1 MFKAYYYGLPDSAV
15 TLAREGFAQIYGAE
29 DAVELREVPAANIKL
44 LSHQSAKRN
53 DVVAFIVPD
62 GYADNGRIAPSIT
75 DTSKYIP
82 YSTDARLVEAL
93 NARGANLDTPTGG
106 QQLDPTVF
114 MQALASLAAAQGAH
128 QAGMM
133 PPQQPASAVAP
144 AVTTATADAARLQ
157 ADLDAANRKLA
168 EQEALLNTR
177 LSESDRIAA
186 LEADV
191 TRLAREK
198 ADLEKQV
205 MHGGSDVELRKRL
218 ASFERSPFARLDAY
232 SSADSILTLS
242 LPTVAT
248 LSPTVVENLH
258 AIFPGTGGAVKMTY
272 KLIQKYAAELA
283 HSGPVCIID
292 LNVDSLI
299 DYRFGTN
306 DVTDGRAW
314 LTKGS
319 GPIPYTN
326 TTVNQV
332 SFITM
337 GARSYMNDLAY
348 LLVDWAA
355 RLAQV
360 AHDGKQ
366 IILVGPAANN
376 VVARVLYMAF
386 AAHKLPTVVTD
397 GVIQSLRATIINL
410 GGLNPQ
416 PRVLIHN
423 TSSVGQAQQLIQY
436 IARSVATSVVREG
449 DRLTD
454 VIE

>member
-1 MFKAYYYGLPDSAV
+1 MFKAYYYGLPASAV
-15 TLAREGFAQIYGAE
+15 KLAREGFAQIYGAE
-29 DAVELREVPAANIKL
+29 DVVELSEVPAASLKL
-44 LSHQSAKRN
+44 QSHLSATRN
-53 DVVAFIVPD
+53 NVVAFIVPD
-62 GYADNGRIAPSIT
+62 GYADSGRIAPSIVST
-75 DTSKYIP
+75 DKYIP

-93 NARGANLDTPTGG
+93 NARGASLDSPTGE
-106 QQLDPTVF
+106 QSLDPNAF
-114 MQALASLAAAQGAH
+114 MQAFAMLAAAQSANTV
-128 QAGMM
+128 A
-133 PPQQPASAVAP
+133 PQQATPTVAP
-144 AVTTATADAARLQ
+144 AATSTNADVARLQ
-157 ADLDAANRKLA
+157 ADLDAANQKLA

-177 LSESDRIAA
+177 ASESDRIAA
-186 LEADV
+186 LEADA

-205 MHGGSDVELRKRL
+205 MHGGSDMELRKRL
-218 ASFERSPFARLDAY
+218 AAFERSPFARLDAF
-232 SSADSILTLS
+232 SNADSILTLS

-248 LSPTVVENLH
+248 LSPAVVKSLH
-258 AIFPGTGGAVKMTY
+258 VIFPGTGGAIKTTY

-283 HSGPVCIID
+283 YNGPVCIID

-314 LTKGS
+314 LTKGT
-319 GPIPYTN
+319 GPVPYTD
-326 TTVNQV
+326 TSVNQV

-337 GARSYMNDLAY
+337 GARAYMNDLAY

-360 AHDGKQ
+360 ARDGKQ
-366 IILVGPAANN
+366 IILVGPPANN
-376 VVARVLYMAF
+376 MVARVLYMAF
-386 AAHKLPTVVTD
+386 AAHTLPTVILD
-397 GVIQSLRATIINL
+397 GEIQSLRATLINL

-416 PRVLIHN
+416 PRALIYKP
-423 TSSVGQAQQLIQY
+423 SSVGQAQQLIQY
-436 IARSVATSVVREG
+436 IAGSVATSVVREG

>member
-1 MFKAYYYGLPDSAV
+1 MFKAYYYGLPASAV
-15 TLAREGFAQIYGAE
+15 KLAREGFAQIYGAE
-29 DAVELREVPAANIKL
+29 DVVELSEVPAASLKL
-44 LSHQSAKRN
+44 QSHRSATRN

-62 GYADNGRIAPSIT
+62 GYADSGRIAPSIVST
-75 DTSKYIP
+75 DKYIP
-82 YSTDARLVEAL
+82 YSTDARLVEDL
-93 NARGANLDTPTGG
+93 NVRGASLDAPTGE
-106 QQLDPTVF
+106 QPLDPAAF
-114 MQALASLAAAQGAH
+114 MQALATLAAAQGANTTV
-128 QAGMM
+128 
-133 PPQQPASAVAP
+133 PQQTITTVAP
-144 AVTTATADAARLQ
+144 AATSSNTDMARLQ
-157 ADLDAANRKLA
+157 AELDAANQKLA

-177 LSESDRIAA
+177 ASESDRIAA
-186 LEADV
+186 LEADA

-205 MHGGSDVELRKRL
+205 MHGGSDMELRKRL
-218 ASFERSPFARLDAY
+218 AAFERSPFARLDAF
-232 SSADSILTLS
+232 SNADSILTLS

-248 LSPTVVENLH
+248 LSPTVVKSLH
-258 AIFPGTGGAVKMTY
+258 VIFPGTGGAIKTTY

-283 HSGPVCIID
+283 YNGPVCIID

-314 LTKGS
+314 LTKGT
-319 GPIPYTN
+319 GPVPYTD
-326 TTVNQV
+326 TSVNQV

-337 GARSYMNDLAY
+337 GARAYMNDLAY

-360 AHDGKQ
+360 ARDGKQ
-366 IILVGPAANN
+366 IILVGPPANN
-376 VVARVLYMAF
+376 MVARVLYMAF
-386 AAHKLPTVVTD
+386 AAHTLPTVILD
-397 GVIQSLRATIINL
+397 GEIQSLRATLINL

-416 PRVLIHN
+416 PRALIYKP
-423 TSSVGQAQQLIQY
+423 SSVGQAQQLIQY
-436 IARSVATSVVREG
+436 IAGSVATSVVREG

>member
-1 MFKAYYYGLPDSAV
+1 MFKAYYYGLPASAV
-15 TLAREGFAQIYGAE
+15 KLAREGFAQIYGAE
-29 DAVELREVPAANIKL
+29 DVVELSEVPAASLKL
-44 LSHQSAKRN
+44 QSHRSATRN

-62 GYADNGRIAPSIT
+62 GYADSGRIAPSIVST
-75 DTSKYIP
+75 DKYIP
-82 YSTDARLVEAL
+82 YSTDARLAEAL
-93 NARGANLDTPTGG
+93 NARGASLDAPTGE
-106 QQLDPTVF
+106 QPLDPAAF
-114 MQALASLAAAQGAH
+114 MQALATLAAAQGANTT
-128 QAGMM
+128 A
-133 PPQQPASAVAP
+133 PQQTTPTVAP
-144 AVTTATADAARLQ
+144 TATSSNADMARLQ
-157 ADLDAANRKLA
+157 AELDAANQKLA

-177 LSESDRIAA
+177 ASESDRIAA
-186 LEADV
+186 LEADA

-205 MHGGSDVELRKRL
+205 MHGGSDMELRKRL
-218 ASFERSPFARLDAY
+218 AAFERSPFARLDAF
-232 SSADSILTLS
+232 SNADSILTLS

-248 LSPTVVENLH
+248 LSPTVVKSLH
-258 AIFPGTGGAVKMTY
+258 VIFPGTGGAIKTTY

-283 HSGPVCIID
+283 YNGPVCIID

-314 LTKGS
+314 LTKGT
-319 GPIPYTN
+319 GPVPYTD
-326 TTVNQV
+326 TSVNQV

-337 GARSYMNDLAY
+337 GARAYMNDLAY

-360 AHDGKQ
+360 ARDGKQ
-366 IILVGPAANN
+366 IILVGPPANN
-376 VVARVLYMAF
+376 MVARVLYMAF
-386 AAHKLPTVVTD
+386 AAHTLPTVILD
-397 GVIQSLRATIINL
+397 GEIQSLRATLINL

-416 PRVLIHN
+416 PRALIYKP
-423 TSSVGQAQQLIQY
+423 SSVGQAQQLIQY
-436 IARSVATSVVREG
+436 IAGSVATSVVREG

>member
-1 MFKAYYYGLPDSAV
+1 MFKAYYYGLPASAV
-15 TLAREGFAQIYGAE
+15 KIAREGFAQIYGAE
-29 DAVELREVPAANIKL
+29 DVVELSEVPATSLKL
-44 LSHQSAKRN
+44 QSHRSATRN

-62 GYADNGRIAPSIT
+62 GYADSGRIAPSIVST
-75 DTSKYIP
+75 DKCIP

-93 NARGANLDTPTGG
+93 NARGASLDSPTGE
-106 QQLDPTVF
+106 QSLDPNAF
-114 MQALASLAAAQGAH
+114 MQAFAMLAAAQSANTV
-128 QAGMM
+128 A
-133 PPQQPASAVAP
+133 PQQATPTVAP
-144 AVTTATADAARLQ
+144 AATSTNADMARLQ
-157 ADLDAANRKLA
+157 ADLDAANQKLA

-177 LSESDRIAA
+177 ASESDRIAA
-186 LEADV
+186 LEADA

-205 MHGGSDVELRKRL
+205 MHGGSDMELRKRL
-218 ASFERSPFARLDAY
+218 AAFERSPFARLDAF
-232 SSADSILTLS
+232 SNADSILTLS

-248 LSPTVVENLH
+248 LSPTVVKSLH
-258 AIFPGTGGAVKMTY
+258 VIFPGTGGAIKTTY

-283 HSGPVCIID
+283 YNGPVCIID

-314 LTKGS
+314 LTKGT
-319 GPIPYTN
+319 GPVPYTD
-326 TTVNQV
+326 TSVNQV

-337 GARSYMNDLAY
+337 GARAYMNDLAY

-360 AHDGKQ
+360 ARDGKQ
-366 IILVGPAANN
+366 IILVGPPANN
-376 VVARVLYMAF
+376 MVARVLYMAF
-386 AAHKLPTVVTD
+386 AAHTLPTVILD
-397 GVIQSLRATIINL
+397 GEIQSLRATLINL

-416 PRVLIHN
+416 PRALIYKP
-423 TSSVGQAQQLIQY
+423 SSVGQAQQLIQY
-436 IARSVATSVVREG
+436 IAGSVATSVVREG

>member
-1 MFKAYYYGLPDSAV
+1 MFKAYYYGLPASAV
-15 TLAREGFAQIYGAE
+15 KLAREGFAQIYGAE
-29 DAVELREVPAANIKL
+29 DVVELSEVPAASLKL
-44 LSHQSAKRN
+44 QSHRSATRN

-62 GYADNGRIAPSIT
+62 GYANSGRIAPSIVST
-75 DTSKYIP
+75 DKYIP

-93 NARGANLDTPTGG
+93 NARGASLDSPTGE
-106 QQLDPTVF
+106 QSLDPNAF
-114 MQALASLAAAQGAH
+114 MQAFAMLAAAQSANTV
-128 QAGMM
+128 A
-133 PPQQPASAVAP
+133 PQQATPTVAP
-144 AVTTATADAARLQ
+144 AATSTNADVARLQ
-157 ADLDAANRKLA
+157 ADLDAANQKLA

-177 LSESDRIAA
+177 ASESDRIAA
-186 LEADV
+186 LEADA

-205 MHGGSDVELRKRL
+205 MHGGSDMELRKRL
-218 ASFERSPFARLDAY
+218 AAFERSPFARLDAF
-232 SSADSILTLS
+232 SNADSILTLS

-248 LSPTVVENLH
+248 LSPTVVKSLH
-258 AIFPGTGGAVKMTY
+258 VIFPGTGGAIKTTY

-283 HSGPVCIID
+283 YNGPVCIID

-314 LTKGS
+314 LTKGT
-319 GPIPYTN
+319 GPVPYTD
-326 TTVNQV
+326 TSVNQV

-337 GARSYMNDLAY
+337 GARAYMNDLAY

-360 AHDGKQ
+360 ARDGKQ
-366 IILVGPAANN
+366 IILVGPPANN
-376 VVARVLYMAF
+376 MVARVLYMAF
-386 AAHKLPTVVTD
+386 AAHTLPTVILD
-397 GVIQSLRATIINL
+397 GEIQSLRATLINL

-416 PRVLIHN
+416 PRALIYKP
-423 TSSVGQAQQLIQY
+423 SSVGQAQQLIQY
-436 IARSVATSVVREG
+436 IAGSVATSVVREG

>member
-1 MFKAYYYGLPDSAV
+1 MFKAYYYGLPASAV
-15 TLAREGFAQIYGAE
+15 KLAREGFAQIYGAE
-29 DAVELREVPAANIKL
+29 DVVELSEVPAASIKL
-44 LSHQSAKRN
+44 QSHLSATRN

-62 GYADNGRIAPSIT
+62 GYADSGRIAPSIVST
-75 DTSKYIP
+75 DKYIP

-93 NARGANLDTPTGG
+93 NAHGASLDAPTGEHP
-106 QQLDPTVF
+106 LDPNAF
-114 MQALASLAAAQGAH
+114 MQALAALAAAQGAN
-128 QAGMM
+128 ATA
-133 PPQQPASAVAP
+133 PQQATPTAAP
-144 AVTTATADAARLQ
+144 AVTSTNADVARLQ
-157 ADLDAANRKLA
+157 ADLDAANQKLA

-177 LSESDRIAA
+177 ASESDRIAA
-186 LEADV
+186 LEADA

-218 ASFERSPFARLDAY
+218 AAFERSPFARLDAF
-232 SSADSILTLS
+232 SNADSILTLS

-248 LSPTVVENLH
+248 LSPTVVKNLH
-258 AIFPGTGGAVKMTY
+258 VLFPGTGGAVKTTY

-283 HSGPVCIID
+283 YNGPVCIID

-306 DVTDGRAW
+306 DVIDGRTW
-314 LTKGS
+314 LTKS
-319 GPIPYTN
+319 TGPIPYTD
-326 TTVNQV
+326 TSVNQV

-355 RLAQV
+355 RLSQV

-366 IILVGPAANN
+366 IILIGPPANN
-376 VVARVLYMAF
+376 MVARVLYMAL
-386 AAHKLPTVVTD
+386 AAHKLPTVIID
-397 GVIQSLRATIINL
+397 GDIQSLRATLINL
-410 GGLNPQ
+410 RGLNPQ
-416 PRVLIHN
+416 PRALIHN
-423 TSSVGQAQQLIQY
+423 PSSAGQAQQLIQF
-436 IARSVATSVVREG
+436 IARSVDTNIIREG

>member
-1 MFKAYYYGLPDSAV
+1 MFKAYYYGLPASAV
-15 TLAREGFAQIYGAE
+15 KLAREGFAQIYGAE
-29 DAVELREVPAANIKL
+29 DVVELSEVPAASLKL
-44 LSHQSAKRN
+44 QSHRSATRN

-62 GYADNGRIAPSIT
+62 GYADSGRIAPSIVST
-75 DTSKYIP
+75 DKYIP
-82 YSTDARLVEAL
+82 YSTDARLTEAL
-93 NARGANLDTPTGG
+93 NARGASLDAPTGE
-106 QQLDPTVF
+106 QPLDPAAF
-114 MQALASLAAAQGAH
+114 MQALATLAAAQGANTT
-128 QAGMM
+128 A
-133 PPQQPASAVAP
+133 PQQTTPTVAP
-144 AVTTATADAARLQ
+144 TATSSNADMARLQ
-157 ADLDAANRKLA
+157 ADLDAANQKLA

-177 LSESDRIAA
+177 ASESDRIAA
-186 LEADV
+186 LEADA

-198 ADLEKQV
+198 AELEKQV
-205 MHGGSDVELRKRL
+205 MYGGSDVELRKRL
-218 ASFERSPFARLDAY
+218 AAFERSPFARLDAF
-232 SSADSILTLS
+232 SNADSILTLS

-248 LSPTVVENLH
+248 LSPTVVKSLH
-258 AIFPGTGGAVKMTY
+258 VIFPGTGGAVQTTY

-283 HSGPVCIID
+283 YNGPVCIID

-314 LTKGS
+314 LTKGT
-319 GPIPYTN
+319 GPVPYTD
-326 TTVNQV
+326 TSVNQV

-337 GARSYMNDLAY
+337 GARAYMNDLSY

-366 IILVGPAANN
+366 IILVGPPANSM
-376 VVARVLYMAF
+376 VARVLYMAF
-386 AAHKLPTVVTD
+386 AAHKLPTVIID
-397 GVIQSLRATIINL
+397 GIIQSLRATLINL

-416 PRVLIHN
+416 PRALIYKP
-423 TSSVGQAQQLIQY
+423 SSVGQAQQLIQY
-436 IARSVATSVVREG
+436 IAGSVATSVVREG

>member
-1 MFKAYYYGLPDSAV
+1 MFKAYYYGLPTSAV
-15 TLAREGFAQIYGAE
+15 KLAREGFAQIYGAE
-29 DAVELREVPAANIKL
+29 DVVRLSEVPAAKIKL
-44 LSHQSAKRN
+44 QSHLSATRN

-62 GYADNGRIAPSIT
+62 GYADSGRIAPSIVST
-75 DTSKYIP
+75 DKYIP

-93 NARGANLDTPTGG
+93 NARGAKLDAPTGE
-106 QQLDPTVF
+106 QPLDPTAF
-114 MQALASLAAAQGAH
+114 MQVLATFAAAQGANTVV
-128 QAGMM
+128 
-133 PPQQPASAVAP
+133 PQQVTPTVAP
-144 AVTTATADAARLQ
+144 AATSPNADMAHLQ
-157 ADLDAANRKLA
+157 AELDAANQKLA

-177 LSESDRIAA
+177 ASESDRIAA
-186 LEADV
+186 LEADA

-205 MHGGSDVELRKRL
+205 MHGGSDMELRKRL
-218 ASFERSPFARLDAY
+218 AAFERSPFARLDAF
-232 SSADSILTLS
+232 SNADSILTLS

-248 LSPTVVENLH
+248 LSPTVVKSLH
-258 AIFPGTGGAVKMTY
+258 VIFPGTGGAIKTTY

-283 HSGPVCIID
+283 YNGPVCIID

-314 LTKGS
+314 LTKGT
-319 GPIPYTN
+319 GPVPYTD
-326 TTVNQV
+326 TSVNQV

-337 GARSYMNDLAY
+337 GARAYMNDLAY

-360 AHDGKQ
+360 ARDGKQ
-366 IILVGPAANN
+366 IILVGPPANN
-376 VVARVLYMAF
+376 MVARVLYMAF
-386 AAHKLPTVVTD
+386 AAHTLPTVILD
-397 GVIQSLRATIINL
+397 GEIQSLRATLINL

-416 PRVLIHN
+416 PRALIYKP
-423 TSSVGQAQQLIQY
+423 SSVGQAQQLIQY
-436 IARSVATSVVREG
+436 IAGSVATSVVREG

>member
-1 MFKAYYYGLPDSAV
+1 MFKAYYYGLPASAV
-15 TLAREGFAQIYGAE
+15 KLAREGFAQIYGAE
-29 DAVELREVPAANIKL
+29 DVVELSEVPAASLKL
-44 LSHQSAKRN
+44 QSHRSATRN

-62 GYADNGRIAPSIT
+62 GYADSGRIAPSIVST
-75 DTSKYIP
+75 DKYIP

-93 NARGANLDTPTGG
+93 NARGASLDSPTGE
-106 QQLDPTVF
+106 QSLDPNAF
-114 MQALASLAAAQGAH
+114 MQAFAMLAAAQSANTV
-128 QAGMM
+128 A
-133 PPQQPASAVAP
+133 PQQATPTVAP
-144 AVTTATADAARLQ
+144 AATSTNADVARLQ
-157 ADLDAANRKLA
+157 ADLDAANQKLA

-177 LSESDRIAA
+177 ASESDRIAA
-186 LEADV
+186 LEADA

-205 MHGGSDVELRKRL
+205 MHGGSDMELRKRL
-218 ASFERSPFARLDAY
+218 AAFERSPFARLDAF
-232 SSADSILTLS
+232 SNADSILTLS

-248 LSPTVVENLH
+248 LSPTVVKSLH
-258 AIFPGTGGAVKMTY
+258 VIFPGTGGAIKTTY

-283 HSGPVCIID
+283 YNGPVCIID

-314 LTKGS
+314 LTKGT
-319 GPIPYTN
+319 GPVPYTD
-326 TTVNQV
+326 TSVNQV

-337 GARSYMNDLAY
+337 GARAYMNDLAY

-360 AHDGKQ
+360 ARDGKQ
-366 IILVGPAANN
+366 IILVGPPANN
-376 VVARVLYMAF
+376 MVARVLYMAF
-386 AAHKLPTVVTD
+386 AAHTLPTVILD
-397 GVIQSLRATIINL
+397 GEIQSLRATLINL

-416 PRVLIHN
+416 PRALIYKP
-423 TSSVGQAQQLIQY
+423 SSVGQAQQLIQY
-436 IARSVATSVVREG
+436 IAGSVATSVVREG

>member
-1 MFKAYYYGLPDSAV
+1 MFKAYYYGLPASAV
-15 TLAREGFAQIYGAE
+15 KLAREGFAQIYGAE
-29 DAVELREVPAANIKL
+29 DVVELSEVPAAKIKL
-44 LSHQSAKRN
+44 QSHLSATRN

-62 GYADNGRIAPSIT
+62 GYADSGRIAPSIVST
-75 DTSKYIP
+75 DKYIP

-93 NARGANLDTPTGG
+93 NARGASLDSPTGE
-106 QQLDPTVF
+106 QSLDPNAF
-114 MQALASLAAAQGAH
+114 MQAFAMLAAAQSANTV
-128 QAGMM
+128 A
-133 PPQQPASAVAP
+133 PQQATPTVAP
-144 AVTTATADAARLQ
+144 AATSTNADVARLQ
-157 ADLDAANRKLA
+157 ADLDAANQKLA

-177 LSESDRIAA
+177 ASESDRIAA
-186 LEADV
+186 LEADA

-205 MHGGSDVELRKRL
+205 MHGGSDMELRKRL
-218 ASFERSPFARLDAY
+218 AAFERSPFARLDAF
-232 SSADSILTLS
+232 SNADSILTLS

-248 LSPTVVENLH
+248 LSPTVVKSLH
-258 AIFPGTGGAVKMTY
+258 VIFPGTGGAIKTTY

-283 HSGPVCIID
+283 YNGPVCIID

-314 LTKGS
+314 LTKGT
-319 GPIPYTN
+319 GPVPYTD
-326 TTVNQV
+326 TSVNQV

-337 GARSYMNDLAY
+337 GARAYMNDLAY
-348 LLVDWAA
+348 LLVDWVA

-360 AHDGKQ
+360 ARDGKQ
-366 IILVGPAANN
+366 IILVGPPANN
-376 VVARVLYMAF
+376 MVARVLYMAF
-386 AAHKLPTVVTD
+386 AAHTLPTVILD
-397 GVIQSLRATIINL
+397 GEIQSLRATLINL

-416 PRVLIHN
+416 PRALIYKP
-423 TSSVGQAQQLIQY
+423 SSVGQAQQLIQY
-436 IARSVATSVVREG
+436 IAGSVATSVVREG

>member
-1 MFKAYYYGLPDSAV
+1 MFKAYYYGLPASAV
-15 TLAREGFAQIYGAE
+15 KLAREGFAQIYGA
-29 DAVELREVPAANIKL
+29 DDVVELSEVPAAKIKL
-44 LSHQSAKRN
+44 QSHLSATRN

-62 GYADNGRIAPSIT
+62 GDADSGRITPSIVST
-75 DTSKYIP
+75 DKYIP
-82 YSTDARLVEAL
+82 YSTDARLVEDL
-93 NARGANLDTPTGG
+93 NVRGASLDAPTGE
-106 QQLDPTVF
+106 QPLDPAAF
-114 MQALASLAAAQGAH
+114 IQALATLAAAQGTNTTV
-128 QAGMM
+128 
-133 PPQQPASAVAP
+133 PQQTITTVAP
-144 AVTTATADAARLQ
+144 AATSSNADMARLQ
-157 ADLDAANRKLA
+157 AELDAANQKLA

-177 LSESDRIAA
+177 ASESDRIAA
-186 LEADV
+186 LEADA

-205 MHGGSDVELRKRL
+205 MHGGSDMELRKRL
-218 ASFERSPFARLDAY
+218 AAFERSPFARLDAF
-232 SSADSILTLS
+232 SNADSILTLS

-248 LSPTVVENLH
+248 LSPTVVKSLH
-258 AIFPGTGGAVKMTY
+258 VIFPGTGGAIKTTY

-283 HSGPVCIID
+283 YNGPVCIID

-314 LTKGS
+314 LTKGT
-319 GPIPYTN
+319 GPVPYTD
-326 TTVNQV
+326 TSVNQV

-337 GARSYMNDLAY
+337 GARAYMNDLAY

-360 AHDGKQ
+360 ARDGKQ
-366 IILVGPAANN
+366 IILVGPPANN
-376 VVARVLYMAF
+376 MVARVLYMAF
-386 AAHKLPTVVTD
+386 AAHTLPTVILD
-397 GVIQSLRATIINL
+397 GEIQSLRATLINL

-416 PRVLIHN
+416 PRALIYKP
-423 TSSVGQAQQLIQY
+423 SSVGQAQQLIQY
-436 IARSVATSVVREG
+436 IAGSVATSVVREG

>member
-1 MFKAYYYGLPDSAV
+1 MFKAYYYGLPTSAV
-15 TLAREGFAQIYGAE
+15 KLAREGFAQIYGA
-29 DAVELREVPAANIKL
+29 DDVVELSEVPAAKIKL
-44 LSHQSAKRN
+44 QSHLSATRN

-62 GYADNGRIAPSIT
+62 GYADSGRIAPSIVST
-75 DTSKYIP
+75 DKYIP

-93 NARGANLDTPTGG
+93 NARGAKLDAPTGE
-106 QQLDPTVF
+106 QSLDPTAF
-114 MQALASLAAAQGAH
+114 MQALAALAAAQGANTV
-128 QAGMM
+128 A
-133 PPQQPASAVAP
+133 PQQATPTVASA
-144 AVTTATADAARLQ
+144 ATSTNTDVARLQ
-157 ADLDAANRKLA
+157 AELDAANQKLA

-177 LSESDRIAA
+177 ASESDRIVA
-186 LEADV
+186 LEADA

-205 MHGGSDVELRKRL
+205 MHGGSDMELRKRL
-218 ASFERSPFARLDAY
+218 AAFERSPFARLDAF
-232 SSADSILTLS
+232 SNADSILTLS

-248 LSPTVVENLH
+248 LSPTVVKSLRV
-258 AIFPGTGGAVKMTY
+258 IFPGTGGAVKTTY
-272 KLIQKYAAELA
+272 KIIQKYAAELA
-283 HSGPVCIID
+283 YNGPVCIID

-314 LTKGS
+314 LTKGT
-319 GPIPYTN
+319 GPVPYTD
-326 TTVNQV
+326 TSVNQV

-337 GARSYMNDLAY
+337 GARAYMNDLAY

-360 AHDGKQ
+360 ARDGKQ
-366 IILVGPAANN
+366 IILVGPPANN
-376 VVARVLYMAF
+376 MVARVLYMAF
-386 AAHKLPTVVTD
+386 AAHTLPTVILD
-397 GVIQSLRATIINL
+397 GEIQSLRATLINL

-416 PRVLIHN
+416 PRALIYKP
-423 TSSVGQAQQLIQY
+423 SSVGQAQQLIQY
-436 IARSVATSVVREG
+436 IAGSVATSVVREG

>member
-1 MFKAYYYGLPDSAV
+1 MFKAYYYGLPTSAV
-15 TLAREGFAQIYGAE
+15 KLAREGFAQIYGAE
-29 DAVELREVPAANIKL
+29 DVVELSEVPATKIKL
-44 LSHQSAKRN
+44 QSHLSATRN

-62 GYADNGRIAPSIT
+62 GYADSGRIAPSIVST
-75 DTSKYIP
+75 DKYIP
-82 YSTDARLVEAL
+82 YSTDARLVEDL
-93 NARGANLDTPTGG
+93 NVRGASLDAPTGE
-106 QQLDPTVF
+106 QPLDPAAF
-114 MQALASLAAAQGAH
+114 MQALATLAAAQGANTTV
-128 QAGMM
+128 
-133 PPQQPASAVAP
+133 PQQTITTVAP
-144 AVTTATADAARLQ
+144 AATSSNADMARLQ
-157 ADLDAANRKLA
+157 AELDAANQKLA

-177 LSESDRIAA
+177 ASESDRIAA
-186 LEADV
+186 LEADA

-205 MHGGSDVELRKRL
+205 MHGGSDMELRKRL
-218 ASFERSPFARLDAY
+218 AAFERSPFARLDAF
-232 SSADSILTLS
+232 SNADSILTLS

-248 LSPTVVENLH
+248 LSPTVVKSLH
-258 AIFPGTGGAVKMTY
+258 VIFPGTGGAIKTTY

-283 HSGPVCIID
+283 YNGPVCIID

-314 LTKGS
+314 LTKGT
-319 GPIPYTN
+319 GPVPYTD
-326 TTVNQV
+326 TSVNQV

-337 GARSYMNDLAY
+337 GARAYMNDLAY

-360 AHDGKQ
+360 ARDGKQ
-366 IILVGPAANN
+366 IILVGPPANN
-376 VVARVLYMAF
+376 MVARVLYMAF
-386 AAHKLPTVVTD
+386 AAHTLPTVILD
-397 GVIQSLRATIINL
+397 GEIQSLRATLINL

-416 PRVLIHN
+416 PRALIYKP
-423 TSSVGQAQQLIQY
+423 SSVGQAQQLIQY
-436 IARSVATSVVREG
+436 IAGSVATSVVREG

>member
-1 MFKAYYYGLPDSAV
+1 MFKAYYYGLPTSAV
-15 TLAREGFAQIYGAE
+15 KLAREGFAQIYGAE
-29 DAVELREVPAANIKL
+29 DVVRLSEVPAAKIKL
-44 LSHQSAKRN
+44 QSHLSATRN

-62 GYADNGRIAPSIT
+62 GYADSGRIAPSIVST
-75 DTSKYIP
+75 DKYIP

-93 NARGANLDTPTGG
+93 NARGAKLDSPTGE
-106 QQLDPTVF
+106 QPLDPTAF
-114 MQALASLAAAQGAH
+114 MQALATFAAAQGANTVV
-128 QAGMM
+128 
-133 PPQQPASAVAP
+133 PQQVTPTVAP
-144 AVTTATADAARLQ
+144 AATSPNADMAHLQ
-157 ADLDAANRKLA
+157 AELDAANQKLA

-177 LSESDRIAA
+177 ASESDRIAA
-186 LEADV
+186 LEADA

-205 MHGGSDVELRKRL
+205 MHGGSDMELRKRL
-218 ASFERSPFARLDAY
+218 AAFERSPFARLDAF
-232 SSADSILTLS
+232 SNADSILTLS

-248 LSPTVVENLH
+248 LSPTVIKNLH
-258 AIFPGTGGAVKMTY
+258 VLFPGTGGAVKTTY

-283 HSGPVCIID
+283 YNGPVCIID

-314 LTKGS
+314 LTKGT
-319 GPIPYTN
+319 GPVPYTD
-326 TTVNQV
+326 TSVNQV

-337 GARSYMNDLAY
+337 GARAYMNDLAY

-360 AHDGKQ
+360 ARDGKQ
-366 IILVGPAANN
+366 IILVGPPANN
-376 VVARVLYMAF
+376 MVARVLYMAF
-386 AAHKLPTVVTD
+386 AAHTLPTVILD
-397 GVIQSLRATIINL
+397 GEIQSLRATLINL

-416 PRVLIHN
+416 PRALIYKP
-423 TSSVGQAQQLIQY
+423 SSVGQAQQLIQY
-436 IARSVATSVVREG
+436 IAGSVATSVVREG

>member
-1 MFKAYYYGLPDSAV
+1 MFKAYYYGLPASAV
-15 TLAREGFAQIYGAE
+15 KLAREGFAQIYGAE
-29 DAVELREVPAANIKL
+29 DVVELSEVPAARLKL
-44 LSHQSAKRN
+44 QSHRSATRN

-62 GYADNGRIAPSIT
+62 GYADNGQVAPSIVST
-75 DTSKYIP
+75 DKYIA

-93 NARGANLDTPTGG
+93 NARGAKLEAPTGE
-106 QQLDPTVF
+106 QPLDPAAF
-114 MQALASLAAAQGAH
+114 MQALATLAAAQGANTV
-128 QAGMM
+128 A
-133 PPQQPASAVAP
+133 PQQAILTVAP
-144 AVTTATADAARLQ
+144 AAASPNVDLARLQ
-157 ADLDAANRKLA
+157 AELDAANRKLA

-177 LSESDRIAA
+177 ASESDHIAA
-186 LEADV
+186 LEADA

-218 ASFERSPFARLDAY
+218 AAFERSPFARLDAF
-232 SSADSILTLS
+232 SNADSILTLS

-248 LSPTVVENLH
+248 LSPTVVKSLH
-258 AIFPGTGGAVKMTY
+258 VIFPGTGGAIKTAY

-283 HSGPVCIID
+283 YNGPVCIID

-314 LTKGS
+314 LTKGT
-319 GPIPYTN
+319 GPVPYTD
-326 TTVNQV
+326 TSVNQV

-337 GARSYMNDLAY
+337 GARAYMNDLTY

-360 AHDGKQ
+360 ARDGKQ
-366 IILVGPAANN
+366 IILVGPPANSM
-376 VVARVLYMAF
+376 VARVLYMAF
-386 AAHKLPTVVTD
+386 AAHKLPTAIID
-397 GVIQSLRATIINL
+397 GDIQSLRATLINL
-410 GGLNPQ
+410 RGLNPQ
-416 PRVLIHN
+416 PRALIYN
-423 TSSVGQAQQLIQY
+423 PSTAGQAQQLIQF
-436 IARSVATSVVREG
+436 IARSVATNVVREG

>member
-1 MFKAYYYGLPDSAV
+1 MFKAYYYGLPASAV
-15 TLAREGFAQIYGAE
+15 KLAREGFAQIYGSE
-29 DAVELREVPAANIKL
+29 DVVKLSEVPAASIKL
-44 LSHQSAKRN
+44 QSHLSATRN

-62 GYADNGRIAPSIT
+62 GYADSGRIAPSIVST
-75 DTSKYIP
+75 DKYIP

-93 NARGANLDTPTGG
+93 NTRGAKLDAPTGE
-106 QQLDPTVF
+106 QPLDPTAF
-114 MQALASLAAAQGAH
+114 MQALATFAAAQGANTVV
-128 QAGMM
+128 
-133 PPQQPASAVAP
+133 PQQVTPTVAP
-144 AVTTATADAARLQ
+144 AATSPNADMAHLQ
-157 ADLDAANRKLA
+157 AELDAANQKLA

-177 LSESDRIAA
+177 ASESDRIAA
-186 LEADV
+186 LEADA

-205 MHGGSDVELRKRL
+205 MHGGSDMELRKRL
-218 ASFERSPFARLDAY
+218 AAFERSPFARLDAF
-232 SSADSILTLS
+232 SNADSILTLS

-248 LSPTVVENLH
+248 LSPTVIKNLH
-258 AIFPGTGGAVKMTY
+258 VLFPGIGGAVKTTY

-283 HSGPVCIID
+283 YNGPVCIID

-314 LTKGS
+314 LTKGT
-319 GPIPYTN
+319 GPIPYTD
-326 TTVNQV
+326 TSVNQV

-337 GARSYMNDLAY
+337 GARAYMNDLAY

-360 AHDGKQ
+360 ARDGKQ
-366 IILVGPAANN
+366 VILVGPPANN
-376 VVARVLYMAF
+376 MVARVLYMVF
-386 AAHKLPTVVTD
+386 AAHTLPTVIID
-397 GVIQSLRATIINL
+397 GNIQSLRATLINL

-416 PRVLIHN
+416 PRALIYN
-423 TSSVGQAQQLIQY
+423 PSPAGQAQQLIQH

>member
-1 MFKAYYYGLPDSAV
+1 MFKAYYYGLPTSAV
-15 TLAREGFAQIYGAE
+15 KLAREGFAQIYGAE
-29 DAVELREVPAANIKL
+29 DVVRLSEVPAAKIKL
-44 LSHQSAKRN
+44 QSHLSATRN

-62 GYADNGRIAPSIT
+62 GYADSGRIAPSIVST
-75 DTSKYIP
+75 DKYIP

-93 NARGANLDTPTGG
+93 NARGAKLDAPTGE
-106 QQLDPTVF
+106 QPLDPTAF
-114 MQALASLAAAQGAH
+114 MQALATFAAAQGANTVV
-128 QAGMM
+128 
-133 PPQQPASAVAP
+133 PQQVTPTVAP
-144 AVTTATADAARLQ
+144 AATSPNADMAHLQ
-157 ADLDAANRKLA
+157 AELDAANQKLA

-177 LSESDRIAA
+177 ASESDRIAA
-186 LEADV
+186 LEADA

-205 MHGGSDVELRKRL
+205 MHGGSDMELRKRL
-218 ASFERSPFARLDAY
+218 AAFERSPFASLDAF
-232 SSADSILTLS
+232 SNADSILTLS

-248 LSPTVVENLH
+248 LSPTVIKNLH
-258 AIFPGTGGAVKMTY
+258 VLFPGTGGAVKTTY

-283 HSGPVCIID
+283 YNGPVCIID

-314 LTKGS
+314 LTKGT
-319 GPIPYTN
+319 GPIPYTD
-326 TTVNQV
+326 TSVNQV

-337 GARSYMNDLAY
+337 GARAYMNDLAY

-360 AHDGKQ
+360 ARDGKQ
-366 IILVGPAANN
+366 VILVGPPANN
-376 VVARVLYMAF
+376 MVARVLYMAF
-386 AAHKLPTVVTD
+386 AAHTLPTVIID
-397 GVIQSLRATIINL
+397 GNIQSLRATLINL

-416 PRVLIHN
+416 PRALIYN
-423 TSSVGQAQQLIQY
+423 PSPAGQAQQLIQH

>member
-1 MFKAYYYGLPDSAV
+1 MFKAYYYGLPTSAV
-15 TLAREGFAQIYGAE
+15 KLAREGFAQIYGAE
-29 DAVELREVPAANIKL
+29 DVVELSEVPATSLKL
-44 LSHQSAKRN
+44 QSHLSAARN

-62 GYADNGRIAPSIT
+62 GYADSGRIAPSIVST
-75 DTSKYIP
+75 DKYIP
-82 YSTDARLVEAL
+82 YLTDARLVEAL
-93 NARGANLDTPTGG
+93 NARGASLDAPTGE
-106 QQLDPTVF
+106 QPIDPNAF
-114 MQALASLAAAQGAH
+114 MQALAALAAAQGANTV
-128 QAGMM
+128 A
-133 PPQQPASAVAP
+133 PQQATPTVAP
-144 AVTTATADAARLQ
+144 AATSPSADVARLQ
-157 ADLDAANRKLA
+157 AELDAANQKLA

-177 LSESDRIAA
+177 ASESDRIAA
-186 LEADV
+186 LEADA

-218 ASFERSPFARLDAY
+218 AAFERSPFARLDAF
-232 SSADSILTLS
+232 SNADSILTLS

-248 LSPTVVENLH
+248 LSPAVIKSLH
-258 AIFPGTGGAVKMTY
+258 VIFPGTGGAVTTTY

-283 HSGPVCIID
+283 YNGPVCIID

-314 LTKGS
+314 LTKGT
-319 GPIPYTN
+319 GPIPYTD
-326 TTVNQV
+326 TSVNQV

-337 GARSYMNDLAY
+337 GARAYMNDLAY

-360 AHDGKQ
+360 ARDGKQ
-366 IILVGPAANN
+366 IILVGPPSNN
-376 VVARVLYMAF
+376 MVARVLYMAF
-386 AAHKLPTVVTD
+386 AADTLPTVIID
-397 GVIQSLRATIINL
+397 GIIQSLRATLINL

-416 PRVLIHN
+416 PRALIYKP
-423 TSSVGQAQQLIQY
+423 SSVGQAQQLIQH
-436 IARSVATSVVREG
+436 IARSVATSVVHEG

-454 VIE
+454 VIA

>member
-1 MFKAYYYGLPDSAV
+1 MFKAYYYGLPASAV
-15 TLAREGFAQIYGAE
+15 KLAREGFAQIYGAE
-29 DAVELREVPAANIKL
+29 DVVELSEVPAASLKL
-44 LSHQSAKRN
+44 QSHRSATRN

-62 GYADNGRIAPSIT
+62 GYADSGRIAPSIVST
-75 DTSKYIP
+75 DKYIP

-93 NARGANLDTPTGG
+93 NARGASLDSPTGE
-106 QQLDPTVF
+106 QSLDPNAF
-114 MQALASLAAAQGAH
+114 MQAFAMLAAAQSANTV
-128 QAGMM
+128 A
-133 PPQQPASAVAP
+133 PQQATPTVAP
-144 AVTTATADAARLQ
+144 AATSTNADVARLQ
-157 ADLDAANRKLA
+157 ADLDAANQKLA

-177 LSESDRIAA
+177 ASESDRIAA
-186 LEADV
+186 LEADA

-205 MHGGSDVELRKRL
+205 MHGGSDMELRKRL
-218 ASFERSPFARLDAY
+218 AAFERSPFARLDAF
-232 SSADSILTLS
+232 SNADSILTLS

-248 LSPTVVENLH
+248 LSPTVVKSLH
-258 AIFPGTGGAVKMTY
+258 VIFPSTGGAIKTTY

-283 HSGPVCIID
+283 YNGPVCIID

-314 LTKGS
+314 LTKGT
-319 GPIPYTN
+319 GPVPYTD
-326 TTVNQV
+326 TSVNQV

-337 GARSYMNDLAY
+337 GARAYMNDLAY

-360 AHDGKQ
+360 ARDGKQ
-366 IILVGPAANN
+366 IILVGPPANN
-376 VVARVLYMAF
+376 MVARVLYMAF
-386 AAHKLPTVVTD
+386 AAHTLPTVILD
-397 GVIQSLRATIINL
+397 GEIQSLRATLINL

-416 PRVLIHN
+416 PRALIYKP
-423 TSSVGQAQQLIQY
+423 SSVGQAQQLIQY
-436 IARSVATSVVREG
+436 IAGSVATSVVREG

>member
-1 MFKAYYYGLPDSAV
+1 MFKAYYYGLPASAV
-15 TLAREGFAQIYGAE
+15 KLAREGFAQIYGAE
-29 DAVELREVPAANIKL
+29 DVVELSEVPAASLKL
-44 LSHQSAKRN
+44 QSHRSATRN

-62 GYADNGRIAPSIT
+62 GYADSGRIAPSIVST
-75 DTSKYIP
+75 DKYIP
-82 YSTDARLVEAL
+82 YSTDAPLVEAL
-93 NARGANLDTPTGG
+93 NARGASLDSPTGG
-106 QQLDPTVF
+106 QSLDPNAF
-114 MQALASLAAAQGAH
+114 MQAFAMLAAAQSANTV
-128 QAGMM
+128 A
-133 PPQQPASAVAP
+133 PQQATPTVAP
-144 AVTTATADAARLQ
+144 AATSTNADVARLQ
-157 ADLDAANRKLA
+157 ADLDAANQKLA

-177 LSESDRIAA
+177 ASESDRIAA
-186 LEADV
+186 LEADA

-205 MHGGSDVELRKRL
+205 MHGGSDMELRKRL
-218 ASFERSPFARLDAY
+218 AAFERSPFARLDAF
-232 SSADSILTLS
+232 SNADSILTLS

-248 LSPTVVENLH
+248 LSPTVVKSLH
-258 AIFPGTGGAVKMTY
+258 VIFPGTGGAIKTTY

-283 HSGPVCIID
+283 YNGPVCIID

-314 LTKGS
+314 LTKGT
-319 GPIPYTN
+319 GPVPYTD
-326 TTVNQV
+326 TSVNQV

-337 GARSYMNDLAY
+337 GARAYMNDLAY

-360 AHDGKQ
+360 ARDGKQ
-366 IILVGPAANN
+366 IILVGPPANN
-376 VVARVLYMAF
+376 MVARVLYMAF
-386 AAHKLPTVVTD
+386 AAHTLPTVILD
-397 GVIQSLRATIINL
+397 GEIQSLRATLINL

-416 PRVLIHN
+416 PRALIYKP
-423 TSSVGQAQQLIQY
+423 SSVGQAQQLIQY
-436 IARSVATSVVREG
+436 IAGSVATSVVREG

>member
-1 MFKAYYYGLPDSAV
+1 MFKAYYYGLPASAV
-15 TLAREGFAQIYGAE
+15 KLARKGFAQIYGAE
-29 DAVELREVPAANIKL
+29 DVVELSEVPATSLKL
-44 LSHQSAKRN
+44 QSHRSATRN

-62 GYADNGRIAPSIT
+62 GYADSGRIAPSIVST
-75 DTSKYIP
+75 DKYIP
-82 YSTDARLVEAL
+82 YLTDARLVEAL
-93 NARGANLDTPTGG
+93 NARGASLDAPTGE
-106 QQLDPTVF
+106 QPLDPNTF
-114 MQALASLAAAQGAH
+114 MQALAALAAAQGANTT
-128 QAGMM
+128 A
-133 PPQQPASAVAP
+133 PQQATPPVAP
-144 AVTTATADAARLQ
+144 VVTSPNADVARLQ
-157 ADLDAANRKLA
+157 TDLDAANRKLA

-177 LSESDRIAA
+177 ASESDRIAA
-186 LEADV
+186 LEADA

-205 MHGGSDVELRKRL
+205 MHGGSDMELRKRL
-218 ASFERSPFARLDAY
+218 AAFERSPFARLDAF
-232 SSADSILTLS
+232 SNADSILTLS

-248 LSPTVVENLH
+248 LSPTVVKSLRV
-258 AIFPGTGGAVKMTY
+258 IFPGTGGAVKTTY
-272 KLIQKYAAELA
+272 KIIQKYAAELA
-283 HSGPVCIID
+283 YNGPVCIID

-314 LTKGS
+314 LTKGT
-319 GPIPYTN
+319 GPVPYTD
-326 TTVNQV
+326 TSVNQV

-360 AHDGKQ
+360 ARDGKQ
-366 IILVGPAANN
+366 IILVGPPANN
-376 VVARVLYMAF
+376 MVARVLYMAF
-386 AAHKLPTVVTD
+386 AAHTLPTVILD
-397 GVIQSLRATIINL
+397 GEIQSLRATLINL

-416 PRVLIHN
+416 PRALIYKP
-423 TSSVGQAQQLIQY
+423 SSVGQAQQLIQY
-436 IARSVATSVVREG
+436 IAGSVATSVVREG

>member
-1 MFKAYYYGLPDSAV
+1 MFKAYYYGLPASAV
-15 TLAREGFAQIYGAE
+15 KLARKGFAQIYGAE
-29 DAVELREVPAANIKL
+29 DVVELSEVPATRLKL
-44 LSHQSAKRN
+44 QSHRSAARN

-62 GYADNGRIAPSIT
+62 GYADNGQVAPSIVSS
-75 DTSKYIP
+75 DKYIP
-82 YSTDARLVEAL
+82 YLTDARLVEAL
-93 NARGANLDTPTGG
+93 NARGAKLDAPTGE
-106 QQLDPTVF
+106 QPLDPAAF
-114 MQALASLAAAQGAH
+114 MQALATLAAAQGANTTV
-128 QAGMM
+128 
-133 PPQQPASAVAP
+133 PQQTITTVAP
-144 AVTTATADAARLQ
+144 AATSSNADMARLQ
-157 ADLDAANRKLA
+157 AELDAANQKLA

-177 LSESDRIAA
+177 ASESDRIAA
-186 LEADV
+186 LEADA

-205 MHGGSDVELRKRL
+205 MHGGSDMELRKRL
-218 ASFERSPFARLDAY
+218 AAFERSPFARLDAF
-232 SSADSILTLS
+232 SNADSILTLS

-248 LSPTVVENLH
+248 LSPTVVKSLH
-258 AIFPGTGGAVKMTY
+258 VIFPGTGGAIKTTY

-283 HSGPVCIID
+283 YNGPVCIID

-314 LTKGS
+314 LTKGT
-319 GPIPYTN
+319 GPVPYTD
-326 TTVNQV
+326 TSVNQV

-337 GARSYMNDLAY
+337 GARAYMNDLAY

-360 AHDGKQ
+360 ARDGKQ
-366 IILVGPAANN
+366 IILVGPPANSM
-376 VVARVLYMAF
+376 VARVLYMAF
-386 AAHKLPTVVTD
+386 AAHTLPTVILD
-397 GVIQSLRATIINL
+397 GEIQSLRATLINL

-416 PRVLIHN
+416 PRALIYKP
-423 TSSVGQAQQLIQY
+423 SSVGQAQQLIQF
-436 IARSVATSVVREG
+436 IAGSVATSVVREG